1 MSSTAP
7 LSQGAAR
14 KNTPRAPSFASFKP
28 SATQQPI
35 VVITEPDN
43 VSDTPTEV
51 EYYTPSANKAGQSSR
66 ARPGPQRAI
75 LEIASTMDTE
85 DIAHVIEMLSLSLK
99 ESVGQKAQQPRLSPR
114 GQTQAQV
121 QPRRSK
127 SGPPLLSHGHF
138 MTANDEDIEVQRHNH
153 ANETYRLIPPVS
165 SVPHSSHTRSRS
177 TTPIH
182 FRLSSSTPNGSPDM
196 QPVDCFKKSPVPSQ
210 YCPTVDRKID
220 NHSDLS
226 SPCAWPVNTSTI
238 PTASADVH
246 VIGQD
251 TFRSNTQPRPCVP
264 PLDLPSLP
272 PRNRSYESIHSPRSA
287 FDDCSVGSSNS
298 AFTESSRRSSLTKD
312 ASRCV
317 TAV

>member
-1 MSSTAP
+1 MAV
-7 LSQGAAR
+7 GAR
-14 KNTPRAPSFASFKP
+14 KNTQRAPRQ
-28 SATQQPI
+28 TQQPI
-35 VVITEPDN
+35 AIITEQDN

-85 DIAHVIEMLSLSLK
+85 DIAQVIELLSLSLK
-99 ESVGQKAQQPRLSPR
+99 DSVNKATSQHRLSPR
-114 GQTQAQV
+114 GQAL
-121 QPRRSK
+121 PRRSK
-127 SGPPLLSHGHF
+127 SGPPLLSSGQF
-138 MTANDEDIEVQRHNH
+138 SIACTTDDDIEVQRHNH
-153 ANETYRLIPPVS
+153 INETCRLIPPVT
-165 SVPHSSHTRSRS
+165 SVPHTSHVRSRS
-177 TTPIH
+177 TTPTH
-182 FRLSSSTPNGSPDM
+182 FRRSSTTPSGSPDIAPS
-196 QPVDCFKKSPVPSQ
+196 QSFKKSPVPSQ

-226 SPCAWPVNTSTI
+226 SPWPVPANAT
-238 PTASADVH
+238 PTPLADAH
-246 VIGQD
+246 TIGQD
-251 TFRSNTQPRPCVP
+251 ATRSNTHPRPMVP

-312 ASRCV
+312 LSRYV
-317 TAV
+317 SA